1 MLTELGYKNQCGN
14 AYPPQRLLEPIA
26 RRGKLGE
33 VQLKTH
39 TPLTMMRPDLEII
52 PGFEIPAGYTIKWYR
67 PGDEQHWLRVH
78 LLADRENLFKP
89 DTFAQQF
96 GSDAR
101 ILAQRQCYLLDP
113 AQSVIGTAT
122 AWFNE
127 DFEGEKIGRV
137 HWVAIMPEYQGRGLS
152 RPLMT
157 TVCRRLRE
165 LGHKKAYLTTS
176 TARTAAIH
184 LYLRFGFK
192 PLLRTETDRASWARI
207 IQS

>member
-52 PGFEIPAGYTIKWYR
+52 PDFEIPAGYTIKWYR

-101 ILAQRQCYLLDP
+101 ILAQDNAICSTPPRALSAPPRHGSMKILKARKLAGCIGWP
-113 AQSVIGTAT
+113 SCQST
-122 AWFNE
+122 
-127 DFEGEKIGRV
+127 RV
-137 HWVAIMPEYQGRGLS
+137 AVSRGL
-152 RPLMT
+152 L
-157 TVCRRLRE
+157 
-165 LGHKKAYLTTS
+165 
-176 TARTAAIH
+176 
-184 LYLRFGFK
+184 
-192 PLLRTETDRASWARI
+192 
-207 IQS
+207 